1 MSSDE
6 PVDELLVALDHFTN
20 AVYWLQARTGYTAA
34 QALAEA
40 LTDWT
45 AGRDE
50 PTEEAELRDS
60 LSGFI
65 AAASDV
71 PPAHTLA
78 DALNAWSSAV
88 SAEHHHSAPFQAP
101 RA

>member
-20 AVYWLQARTGYTAA
+20 AVYWLQARTDYTAA

-45 AGRDE
+45 AGRD
-50 PTEEAELRDS
+50 D
-60 LSGFI
+60 
-65 AAASDV
+65 
-71 PPAHTLA
+71 
-78 DALNAWSSAV
+78 
-88 SAEHHHSAPFQAP
+88 
-101 RA
+101 